1 MSINSL
7 ITYCK
12 YCLIDKYKVRFS
24 KKCPCKEEIL
34 TAIYNKVLDKELL
47 SDVSDLTVF
56 QLFFDLEAKEYSNLS
71 YEEKR
76 RVKKKNKPK
85 KGVYIEQISEGS
97 CVIPKPESTKT
108 QVFSQYINPHNIDL
122 NTVPF

>member
-1 MSINSL
+1 MNINSL

-12 YCLIDKYKVRFS
+12 YCLVDRYKVRFS
-24 KKCPCKEEIL
+24 KKCPCKEEIV
-34 TAIYNKVLDKELL
+34 TAILDKALDKELL
-47 SDVSDLTVF
+47 VGVSDLTVF

-85 KGVYIEQISEGS
+85 KGVYKELLGEGS
-97 CVIPKPESTKT
+97 CVIPKPESRKT
-108 QVFSQYINPHNIDL
+108 QVFSRYINPHTIDISTL
-122 NTVPF
+122 PF